1 MSSDDKVEK
10 IDLANDKFE
19 DIEIRV
25 NDTEKIKFDLKK
37 WMPCLKNKDYSVIE
51 EKGSEE
57 EEEDDDE
64 EEEKVNEEDQKR
76 INDLK
81 QEIETRKKKEEELK
95 EKIREIEDKIEL
107 MKKILNIDVSE
118 QQYVKDLSKKVV
130 NEEIQA

>member
-10 IDLANDKFE
+10 IDLTNDKFE
-19 DIEIRV
+19 DIEIHV
-25 NDTEKIKFDLKK
+25 NDTEKIKLGLKK
-37 WMPCLKNKDYSVIE
+37 LMPYLKNKYYSVID
-51 EKGSEE
+51 EKESE

-76 INDLK
+76 IDDLK
-81 QEIETRKKKEEELK
+81 QEIETRKKKANEL
-95 EKIREIEDKIEL
+95 EVRIRKVDDKIDE
-107 MKKILNIDVSE
+107 MKKILKIDVIE